1 VRALCYLLVDL
12 VWPADKPKNK
22 LIRLDDDDEEEFDEV
37 PGIDFL
43 CNFVQSEVWSCR
55 LYLGNQRKSDGMAL
69 CVSEHKFFFFGV
81 GQVLPAR
88 ALFAHCT
95 RTFLPNQPRPYRRHG
110 PSLLCL
116 ITLSAIPS
124 ARLLLSVCVFHSQVS
139 LCWCFC
145 SCRVLVPVCFV

>member
-1 VRALCYLLVDL
+1 MCAAFSYALYFFSSVVVRALCYLLVDL

-69 CVSEHKFFFFGV
+69 CVSEHIFFVFWDRAGLAFTRAV
-81 GQVLPAR
+81 RTLYTHFPSKPTSSLPS
-88 ALFAHCT
+88 T
-95 RTFLPNQPRPYRRHG
+95 W
-110 PSLLCL
+110 
-116 ITLSAIPS
+116 AIP
-124 ARLLLSVCVFHSQVS
+124 AA
-139 LCWCFC
+139 
-145 SCRVLVPVCFV
+145 